1 MMVIEEGVV
10 SALSRAAN
18 SKEFAVMRGL
28 LEDNRGKHG
37 DGPQFRYWEG
47 VLAAREGRPLEAL
60 PLLEDAAHRAPRIPA
75 PRYELGN
82 VLATL
87 GRLPEAAAA
96 FESAIMLHQNFVAA
110 WINLSAVRLR
120 MKDMPRAERAI
131 ATAMNMD
138 PNRVEAWT
146 TLAKVQEIKHPDRA
160 IDTLQEMRRRF
171 GADSARD
178 VDLLKLLVT
187 HDKKQQAIE
196 LLEATLK
203 QNPDDVTAKHLL
215 AAHTG
220 VAVARADDDYIRALF
235 DEYASRYDQHM
246 MGDLGNDAP
255 MQLAQALMQHLVVP
269 AEILD
274 LGCGTGMIA
283 TKLPADF
290 RLTGVDLSPAMLKI
304 AETRNYA
311 ALHCEEISSFFA
323 RHTQAQY
330 HGVVASD
337 TFIYFGDMLAALNS
351 IKRILLPD
359 GVFAAN
365 FETERDTQEFHLE
378 TSGRY
383 SHSAAYLRRSC
394 IEAGLE
400 VLRLDEISPRLEG
413 GKKSQGLLLVAQN
426 RS

>member
-10 SALSRAAN
+10 SALSRAAQ
-18 SKEFAVMRGL
+18 SKEFAALRAL
-28 LEDNRGKHG
+28 LEDNRGKYG
-37 DGPQFRYWEG
+37 EGAQFRYWEG
-47 VLAAREGRPLEAL
+47 VLAAREGRSEAAL

-87 GRLPEAAAA
+87 GRLPDAAAA
-96 FESAIMLHQNFVAA
+96 FESAIMLNQNFVAA
-110 WINLSAVRLR
+110 WINLSVVRLR
-120 MKDMPRAERAI
+120 MKDLPRAERAI

-138 PNRVEAWT
+138 PNRVEAWI
-146 TLAKVQEIKHPDRA
+146 TLAKVQELKHPDRA

-187 HDKKQQAIE
+187 HGKKQQAIA

-203 QNPDDVTAKHLL
+203 ENPEDVTAKHLL

-235 DEYASRYDQHM
+235 DEYAGRYEQHM

-255 MQLAQALMQHLVVP
+255 MQLAQALMQQLAMP
-269 AEILD
+269 AEVLD
-274 LGCGTGMIA
+274 LGCGTGMMA
-283 TKLPADF
+283 TKLTDC

-311 ALHCEEISSFFA
+311 ALHCEEIGSFLA
-323 RHTQAQY
+323 RQSAPQF

-337 TFIYFGDMLAALNS
+337 TFIYFGDMRAALNG
-351 IKRILLPD
+351 IKQVLLPN

-365 FETERDTQEFHLE
+365 FETERGTHEFQLE

-383 SHSAAYLRRSC
+383 SHTAAYLRRSC
-394 IEAGLE
+394 TEAGLE
-400 VLRLDEISPRLEG
+400 VLRLDEIAPRLEG
-413 GKKSQGLLLVAQN
+413 GKKVQGLLLVARN